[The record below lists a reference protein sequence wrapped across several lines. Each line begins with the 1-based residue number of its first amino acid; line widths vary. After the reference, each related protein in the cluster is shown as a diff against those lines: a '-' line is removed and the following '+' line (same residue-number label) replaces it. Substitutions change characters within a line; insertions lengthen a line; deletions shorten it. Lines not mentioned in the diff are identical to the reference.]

1 MEKMSPTV
9 DRISSLPNELLCHI
23 LSFLPTKQ
31 AVATGI
37 LSKRWGPLWRSV
49 STLDFN
55 DESYLQKR
63 TFFYWYRS
71 VQSVYTVMLR
81 RDVAQPIKRFIL
93 ACSFCDVYTVSTWIM
108 TAIEHRA
115 EHVSLSLNPLITLSC
130 SILSSRYL
138 VVLEL
143 SGPTL
148 RGISSC
154 DFPSLKTL
162 HLKMVH
168 LRECRCLVEILAA
181 CPVLED
187 LFISSLRV
195 TSSYC
200 HGGDQLRLSKLV
212 RVDISDSAYLACI
225 QLPTLSNVKFLRTD
239 VVQLRTTFVG
249 LFTFVNLTYL
259 ELIVDAHY
267 WDWLLKLLHCCPNLQ
282 ILVIDKGNSF
292 NKTSNDENWVYSHLV
307 PKCLSSKLKT
317 CRFQKY
323 EGWECEFQF
332 ARYIM
337 QNARALCAFT
347 ICSTGFSPL
356 AAKFQMIKRL
366 SSCPRISITCKLS
379 FE

>member
-239 VVQLRTTFVG
+239 VVVIYTNLMLTETTGKKRCHSNFFCFWLMQL
-249 LFTFVNLTYL
+249 L
-259 ELIVDAHY
+259 
-267 WDWLLKLLHCCPNLQ
+267 
-282 ILVIDKGNSF
+282 
-292 NKTSNDENWVYSHLV
+292 
-307 PKCLSSKLKT
+307 
-317 CRFQKY
+317 
-323 EGWECEFQF
+323 
-332 ARYIM
+332 
-337 QNARALCAFT
+337 
-347 ICSTGFSPL
+347 
-356 AAKFQMIKRL
+356 
-366 SSCPRISITCKLS
+366 
-379 FE
+379 

>member
-292 NKTSNDENWVYSHLV
+292 NKTSNDENWYWFLTSSGKV
-307 PKCLSSKLKT
+307 P
-317 CRFQKY
+317 
-323 EGWECEFQF
+323 
-332 ARYIM
+332 
-337 QNARALCAFT
+337 ND
-347 ICSTGFSPL
+347 
-356 AAKFQMIKRL
+356 
-366 SSCPRISITCKLS
+366 
-379 FE
+379 